1 MAAGRAPQPT
11 AKRLDGDTLRAA
23 GPIQPGSVVAG
34 ITEGQN
40 REGLRR
46 EVVEAVGRG
55 VQGGAA

>member
-1 MAAGRAPQPT
+1 MAAGRAPQLT